1 MGILL
6 HVNKAN
12 ELANHNQEK
21 IKQFRQ
27 LVNILS
33 MSLTDW
39 YFSYALHW
47 TERIIPTNISY
58 LTLGYVTC
66 LTSHHT
72 SRLKVAKSL
81 LKIGQ
86 ALDLNNR
93 SWVKIP
99 SVIISRSRELIYVNH
114 CLVYRY
120 INMLW
125 VLFRIDRIM
134 SIQHNNPP
142 GQMLHSFQ
150 VMASRRKGWSK
161 LLTTLIFSV

>member
-27 LVNILS
+27 LVNILC

-47 TERIIPTNISY
+47 KNNTHQYLIPHTS
-58 LTLGYVTC
+58 TLGYVTC

-72 SRLKVAKSL
+72 SRLKVAKSV
-81 LKIGQ
+81 LKIGH
-86 ALDLNNR
+86 ALDFNNR

-125 VLFRIDRIM
+125 VLFSLR
-134 SIQHNNPP
+134 
-142 GQMLHSFQ
+142 G
-150 VMASRRKGWSK
+150 RRLKGKGKGVLGARETPALCLSNTITHLAK
-161 LLTTLIFSV
+161 CCTHFK